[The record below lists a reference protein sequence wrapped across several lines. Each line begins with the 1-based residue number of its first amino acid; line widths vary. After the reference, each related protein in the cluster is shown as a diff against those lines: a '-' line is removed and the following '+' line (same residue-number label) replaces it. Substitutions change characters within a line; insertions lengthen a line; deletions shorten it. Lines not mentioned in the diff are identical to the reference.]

1 LVVNSSQNSSSLS
14 QGLVGWW
21 TFDGKNLISNVADSS
36 GLGNNGYMQGFG
48 ATSTAVTQ
56 GVSGQGLKFDGRNDY
71 VKTSWTSDTYFS
83 DTTFSVSFWVKSSA
97 SGSNGGYCLICKDA
111 ISSSGWRI
119 RFNGAATNRLMVEYR
134 GPGDGGIGT
143 NYRVSSVSVVDGKW
157 HHVTVINTTNTTVI
171 GGNDINIYIDGILSQ
186 GSLTNNGVYYVSANA
201 IRSGFGGSGYFN
213 GSLDDVRIY
222 SRALSASEI
231 KQLYNAGAGSKVN
244 ASQQTDTTTSLK
256 TGLVGH
262 WTFDSKDLKTNVA
275 DRSGLGNNGYLTNFG
290 ATSTAV
296 TIGKIGQGLKFDGA
310 DDYVVSASGVTTY
323 PFTVTAWFKTNGG
336 AKASS
341 DFYSMGNSGT
351 ASPYLVVGWD
361 SSKYIFSQMRGDDG
375 SSMATPTT
383 NTTAYNNDKWHFLT
397 LTVTSATARSL
408 IIDNGTPI
416 DNTSSTGASM
426 TFNRQTIGALG
437 RTSFSAYSNASV
449 DDVRVYS
456 RILSAQEIKQ
466 LYNAGAG
473 SKVNAS
479 QQTDT
484 TTSLKTGLVGHW
496 TFDSKDL
503 KTNVADSSGSGNNG
517 YLTGF
522 GATSTAV
529 TAGKLGQGLKFDGV
543 DDYVETNMSTNY
555 QTGDFSISAWISFND
570 LSRPSERIVAKDSG
584 SGWALSHNDGANASK
599 KIRFFVRGMTT
610 IVLDSENVFNQSNRW
625 YHVVAVFDHT
635 NQKRYIYV
643 DNALRGS
650 INSDTGTASTDS
662 ATIRI
667 AKSNSSTFGGSM
679 DDIRIYSRALSAQEV
694 KQLYNTGR

>member
-1 LVVNSSQNSSSLS
+1 
-14 QGLVGWW
+14 
-21 TFDGKNLISNVADSS
+21 
-36 GLGNNGYMQGFG
+36 
-48 ATSTAVTQ
+48 
-56 GVSGQGLKFDGRNDY
+56 
-71 VKTSWTSDTYFS
+71 
-83 DTTFSVSFWVKSSA
+83 
-97 SGSNGGYCLICKDA
+97 
-111 ISSSGWRI
+111 
-119 RFNGAATNRLMVEYR
+119 
-134 GPGDGGIGT
+134 
-143 NYRVSSVSVVDGKW
+143 
-157 HHVTVINTTNTTVI
+157 
-171 GGNDINIYIDGILSQ
+171 
-186 GSLTNNGVYYVSANA
+186 
-201 IRSGFGGSGYFN
+201 
-213 GSLDDVRIY
+213 
-222 SRALSASEI
+222 
-231 KQLYNAGAGSKVN
+231 
-244 ASQQTDTTTSLK
+244 
-256 TGLVGH
+256 
-262 WTFDSKDLKTNVA
+262 
-275 DRSGLGNNGYLTNFG
+275 
-290 ATSTAV
+290 V

-503 KTNVADSSGSGNNG
+503 KTNVADRSGLGNTG
-517 YLTGF
+517 YLTNF

-529 TAGKLGQGLKFDGV
+529 TIGKLGQGLKFDGV
-543 DDYVETNMSTNY
+543 DDSVSVPDSTSQSPTNAVAISGWIKTRTIQSGKGVIAKGDISTNY
-555 QTGDFSISAWISFND
+555 DYLLYFSGASVNVYIKNGSGAADNIGGYTYNYADNIWHHYVGVFDGDYLKLYIDGVFRNSKDTALTDIRDSAN
-570 LSRPSERIVAKDSG
+570 PVRIGDGFVANYFSG
-584 SGWALSHNDGANASK
+584 S
-599 KIRFFVRGMTT
+599 I
-610 IVLDSENVFNQSNRW
+610 
-625 YHVVAVFDHT
+625 
-635 NQKRYIYV
+635 
-643 DNALRGS
+643 
-650 INSDTGTASTDS
+650 
-662 ATIRI
+662 
-667 AKSNSSTFGGSM
+667 
-679 DDIRIYSRALSAQEV
+679 DDVRIYSRALSAQEV